1 MHISSPIRSI
11 IEGIQLLSGGKLT
24 LQADLGTLLELAQ
37 RGGKQTQMEELSFQ
51 AKFVAS
57 TARMMNRI
65 GPGAEGYS
73 KLAAEFQPAVE
84 RVRTAIRDLLQNGE
98 EEDRQHFERTYFA
111 LTPASLQ
118 GLVALCY
125 DLGWYKNYLLE
136 QAPSRSVSPS
146 RQPGLAWRLAL
157 VVIILG
163 GMVWIGALHVRA
175 LIGNELLDIGTLTVN
190 TTLPLPAERMLYRLF
205 AGAGIL
211 MISGYAAVLIAGA
224 VFLAGSPYR
233 LRQHGW
239 LMMCAILLYLFVPVE
254 VYAMILDVRM
264 ILAEF
269 SGGADPA
276 VLRELF
282 QARIGA
288 LAGAPFVALL
298 CYYTIVV
305 LAVFQPLRLIRTSGA

>member
-1 MHISSPIRSI
+1 MHISSPIRNI

-24 LQADLGTLLELAQ
+24 LQPDLGTLLELAQ
-37 RGGKQTQMEELSFQ
+37 RGGKQLQMEELSFQ

-65 GPGAEGYS
+65 GPGTEGYAQ
-73 KLAAEFQPAVE
+73 LAVEFQSAVE
-84 RVRTAIRDLLQNGE
+84 RVRTAIREMLQNGDE
-98 EEDRQHFERTYFA
+98 DDRQHFERTYFA

-118 GLVALCY
+118 GLIALCY

-136 QAPSRSVSPS
+136 QASSRTASPAQ
-146 RQPGLAWRLAL
+146 QPGLAWRLAL
-157 VVIILG
+157 VGVILG

-175 LIGNELLDIGTLTVN
+175 LVGNELLDIGTLTVN
-190 TTLPLPAERMLYRLF
+190 TTLPPAAERMLYRLF
-205 AGAGIL
+205 AGTGVL

-224 VFLAGSPYR
+224 VFLARSPYR

-239 LMMCAILLYLFVPVE
+239 LMMSAILLYLFVPVE

-264 ILAEF
+264 ILVEF

-282 QARIGA
+282 QARVGA

-305 LAVFQPLRLIRTSGA
+305 LAIFQPLRLIRTSGA